1 MYFIISLIAAL
12 APAFFLL
19 WYFNRMDK
27 EKPEPKGM
35 IMKIFLWGVFII
47 IPAIII
53 ELVIDN
59 FYSSVL
65 SFSHVL
71 YIAAKSFIVAGVIE
85 EGLKLWVVLQFAYK
99 NVNFDEAMDG
109 IVYAIVASMG
119 FAAFENVIYV
129 MGHGLDVA
137 LLRAFTS
144 LPLHAVAT
152 GIMGY
157 YIGQA
162 RFSGN
167 SNIEFKL
174 IIKGF
179 VIAVIIHGFYNFL
192 IFGIEVFG
200 YYPALLNIPLLIG
213 GFIYLRKLIKS
224 AISDDKSSGRLDLQV
239 VEEYEDD
246 LSDEDEFRK
255 Y

>member
-1 MYFIISLIAAL
+1 MYFLISLIMAL

-27 EKPEPKGM
+27 AKPEPKGM
-35 IMKIFLWGVFII
+35 IIKIFLWGIFII

-53 ELVIDN
+53 ELFIDN
-59 FYSSVL
+59 FYSTILGSAP
-65 SFSHVL
+65 VL
-71 YIAAKSFIVAGVIE
+71 YIAAKSFIVAGMIE

-129 MGHGLDVA
+129 MGHGMEVA
-137 LLRAFTS
+137 ILRAFTS

-162 RFSGN
+162 RFVDDSRL
-167 SNIEFKL
+167 ELKL
-174 IIKGF
+174 IVKGF
-179 VIAVIIHGFYNFL
+179 FIAVFIHGLYNFL
-192 IFGIEVFG
+192 IFGIEEFG
-200 YYPALLNIPLLIG
+200 YIPALLNIPLLIG
-213 GFIYLRKLIKS
+213 CFIYLRKLIKS
-224 AISDDKSSGRLDLQV
+224 AIADDKLAGRQEIQTDT
-239 VEEYEDD
+239 
-246 LSDEDEFRK
+246 
-255 Y
+255 

>member
-1 MYFIISLIAAL
+1 MYILISLFMAL

-27 EKPEPKGM
+27 AKPEPKGM
-35 IMKIFLWGVFII
+35 LIKIFLWGIFII

-59 FYSSVL
+59 FYQTILGSSPL
-65 SFSHVL
+65 I
-71 YIAAKSFIVAGVIE
+71 YIAAKSFIVAGMIE

-109 IVYAIVASMG
+109 IIYAIVASMG

-129 MGHGLDVA
+129 IGNDLEVA
-137 LLRAFTS
+137 ILRAFTS
-144 LPLHAVAT
+144 LPLHAIST

-162 RFSGN
+162 RFADN
-167 SNIEFKL
+167 SRLELQL
-174 IIKGF
+174 ILKGLLF
-179 VIAVIIHGFYNFL
+179 AVVIHGFYNFL
-192 IFGIEVFG
+192 IFGIEEFG
-200 YYPALLNIPLLIG
+200 YLPALLNIPLLIG
-213 GFIYLRKLIKS
+213 GFVYLRRLIKS
-224 AISDDKSSGRLDLQV
+224 AISDDELAGRQQIQI
-239 VEEYEDD
+239 EA
-246 LSDEDEFRK
+246 DET
-255 Y
+255 